1 MQAPKDSQASDAF
14 PAQAKRGRG
23 RPRTG
28 KAMTHAER
36 QKRYRDKQ
44 RALSVMSAS
53 KMISAAGTGEFDE
66 LLERIAGLEQAV
78 IACEARV
85 MRAHEV
91 IEKLEHELA
100 EEKCFHVMDVRSL
113 ESERAEV
120 SRLRRQAWDLQS
132 TRKEP
137 KNMSRDE
144 K

>member
-1 MQAPKDSQASDAF
+1 
-14 PAQAKRGRG
+14 
-23 RPRTG
+23 
-28 KAMTHAER
+28 
-36 QKRYRDKQ
+36 
-44 RALSVMSAS
+44 
-53 KMISAAGTGEFDE
+53 
-66 LLERIAGLEQAV
+66 
-78 IACEARV
+78 